1 MGCNCSLAVL
11 MILYEDGFIT
21 AVFRVCGGTNSQKI
35 DESAEDLQNIW
46 CTAVELE
53 YEGSSSRIWKCCTV
67 FYDVLHLMG
76 SNCVEL
82 MDSLG
87 SGQIGEMGGN
97 YSLSSFPSLPTRPLW
112 EQRASTLELKL
123 STRSSTEWGVCV
135 CVCVCACVCGGGSLD
150 ECMTRV
156 FPWLQR
162 KHRICSQ
169 RTESLTT
176 SPGEEQKK

>member
-53 YEGSSSRIWKCCTV
+53 YEGSSSRIWKCCAV
-67 FYDVLHLMG
+67 FYDVLHLVG

-123 STRSSTEWGVCV
+123 STRSSTERGVCV
-135 CVCVCACVCGGGSLD
+135 CVCV
-150 ECMTRV
+150 RV
-156 FPWLQR
+156 EVEVEAWMNAWPVFFHDFKENTGFAHKEQN
-162 KHRICSQ
+162 H
-169 RTESLTT
+169 
-176 SPGEEQKK
+176 SPQALERNKK